1 MGECLEDNFLA
12 FKLHSKKVRDEYEKA
27 VNEELEKS
35 ETVWG
40 KCDNLIHE
48 SRPRIEKVKNEMGD
62 LLSEIN
68 KVNKALDSIS
78 VYKAEKLIELIEK
91 FNNMPAVEKELFA
104 KLLEVSKL

>member
-1 MGECLEDNFLA
+1 
-12 FKLHSKKVRDEYEKA
+12 
-27 VNEELEKS
+27 
-35 ETVWG
+35 
-40 KCDNLIHE
+40 
-48 SRPRIEKVKNEMGD
+48 MGD

-104 KLLEVSKL
+104 NLLKVSKIQE